1 MSLATRY
8 SMGCVKSVNVK
19 LLKNSSKRCKSTWFK
34 AGYIYTYRFS
44 LEGLRNNRQTTAA
57 LSLFQGMGDSKFC
70 YDVTLYT
77 ILINATIKDGNLDT
91 ARDLFKCLWS
101 KGPEPDV
108 KLYSTKINVLVQ
120 EMLLEEDV
128 TYENNGCLPKCC
140 HIQCYSSRLKWN
152 MREECVVLIKDS
164 LQVAPN

>member
-1 MSLATRY
+1 
-8 SMGCVKSVNVK
+8 MGCVKSVNVK

-44 LEGLRNNRQTTAA
+44 LVNFVMMSLYT
-57 LSLFQGMGDSKFC
+57 LSLLMLPSRMG
-70 YDVTLYT
+70 
-77 ILINATIKDGNLDT
+77 ILILP